1 MPDDPADDMICS
13 VFRLLRNFYIVVACL
28 EPSTPRGCCE
38 ADTRSCHFGSSHKL
52 EPPAWGLE
60 PLHVAKS
67 AAVLKGSLRFAK
79 ARSAY
84 TWVLDSADSDKRH

>member
-79 ARSAY
+79 AESAY
-84 TWVLDSADSDKRH
+84 IRILDSADLDKTN